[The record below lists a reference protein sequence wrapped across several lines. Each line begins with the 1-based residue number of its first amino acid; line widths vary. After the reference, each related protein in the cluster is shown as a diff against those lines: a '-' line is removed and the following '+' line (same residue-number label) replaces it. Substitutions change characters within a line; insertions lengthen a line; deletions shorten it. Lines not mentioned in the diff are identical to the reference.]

1 MPKGT
6 GYGPR
11 GDLTLE
17 GAEIGWE
24 DPATSPWARG
34 PGDSPRRP
42 RNAFYFSL
50 RVRCIVG
57 AVTGIFLGRLAMGA
71 GGERHFLLFV
81 GLGFVLGFC
90 LTYYASVV
98 WQRMGSTGNA
108 P

>member
-1 MPKGT
+1 MTKGT

-17 GAEIGWE
+17 GAEISQG
-24 DPATSPWARG
+24 DPAASPWALG
-34 PGDSPRRP
+34 PANPPRRP
-42 RNAFYFSL
+42 RNAFYLSL

-57 AVTGIFLGRLAMGA
+57 AVAGIFLGRLAMGA
-71 GGERHFLLFV
+71 GQGRYFLIFV

-90 LTYYASVV
+90 LTYYASTV